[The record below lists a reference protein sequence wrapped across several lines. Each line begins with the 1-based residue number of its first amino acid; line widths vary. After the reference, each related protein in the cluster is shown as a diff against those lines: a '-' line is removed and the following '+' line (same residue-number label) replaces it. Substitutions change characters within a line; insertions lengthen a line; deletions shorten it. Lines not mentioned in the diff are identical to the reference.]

1 MSKNHIFIWMGIS
14 IDKGESVFPRRNIL
28 ILIALSFLTFS
39 STHSQVIFNEP
50 ISIDSLGSVP
60 SSDALLEMTS
70 TSQGVLIPRLADT
83 NAVTNPS
90 LGLLIFNNADSTFWY
105 FNGVRWLPI
114 NAQNTTSTITNVI
127 DTTSDG
133 FTIVKCHT
141 QECPTGV
148 YVNPSSAVVGDLI
161 CFGGIVYTVIEGEYD
176 SGDPGTTPDYLFL
189 DKDLGAKEV
198 PTSIRDYKG
207 LGDHYQWGRRPDGHQ
222 CLPYG
227 SIAGY
232 ADSPTPEVPYV
243 LGSGTDWL
251 LSPNGSL
258 WQGVAGMNNPCPSG
272 WRLPTQTEL
281 ANESGSWAS
290 SNATGAFNS
299 SLKLMGNGRKTNNG
313 ISFGGTVVYLWTS
326 TTSGSNSI
334 SARINGIST
343 YFDTSN
349 RDMEYCVRCIKDY

>member
-1 MSKNHIFIWMGIS
+1 MRNS
-14 IDKGESVFPRRNIL
+14 IDKIYGEFLVRYIL
-28 ILIALSFLTFS
+28 IFNALYLLTYS
-39 STHSQVIFNEP
+39 ITYGQVIFNEP
-50 ISIDSLGSVP
+50 ISIDSLGSIP

-70 TSQGVLIPRLADT
+70 TSQGILIPRLTDT

-90 LGLLIFNNADSTFWY
+90 LGLLIFNNTDSAFWY
-105 FNGVRWLPI
+105 FNGVKWVPI
-114 NAQNTTSTITNVI
+114 GSQSTVSIITNEI
-127 DTTSDG
+127 DTTFDG
-133 FTIVKCHT
+133 FEITKCHSE
-141 QECPTGV
+141 ECPAGI
-148 YVNPSSAVVGDLI
+148 YADPASAVAGDSI
-161 CFGGIVYTVIEGEYD
+161 CFGGIVYKVIEGEYD

-232 ADSPTPEVPYV
+232 ADSPTPDVPYV

-326 TTSGSNSI
+326 TISGSNSI

-349 RDMEYCVRCIKDY
+349 RDIEYCVRCIKDY